1 MQGEAL
7 DKARKLP
14 GGMPANM
21 AWMTS
26 ALAVTYDADCQHAK
40 AEPLYRGFLEVTQKQ
55 FSATHIRTANAL
67 GGLAANLLKQKKFVE
82 AEQFA
87 RQCLTI
93 RADKLPDDWQTF
105 STRMQLGAALLGQE
119 KYAEAEPLLLEGCEG
134 LQQRA
139 AKIPPQARPRLREAL
154 ERLVQLYEATGN
166 VEKADVWRRQ
176 LEAHRLAEKKVEQPK
191 DR

>member
-1 MQGEAL
+1 MPS
-7 DKARKLP
+7 LP
-14 GGMPANM
+14 QDSVCG
-21 AWMTS
+21 
-26 ALAVTYDADCQHAK
+26 C
-40 AEPLYRGFLEVTQKQ
+40 
-55 FSATHIRTANAL
+55 
-67 GGLAANLLKQKKFVE
+67 
-82 AEQFA
+82 
-87 RQCLTI
+87 
-93 RADKLPDDWQTF
+93 
-105 STRMQLGAALLGQE
+105 AALSQE

-191 DR
+191 GR